1 MTQPSDPP
9 PPSRRL
15 FKTNPG
21 TPDPWPQRKAAVGL
35 AISVVCWSFYVIVG
49 RVCTPMLRNRSPSHL
64 GRATGAGILVGYI
77 IIWLVLVWTY
87 LKITL
92 TPPGFAKDVVTQSA
106 EPVATDYI
114 PYQAPHN
121 NAGFDPGPDPSQLA
135 PVANIAN
142 GAINHLQ
149 SSSTTLAVPPT
160 GKQSVRDWRQVP
172 RPVPH
177 VDPMPRWCRFCQITK
192 PDRTHHCR
200 HCGTCILQFDHHC
213 IWIGQCVGWANH
225 KEFFINFNLWAMIYY
240 FYMMI
245 ILIIVATRT
254 PDIDGQIIAL
264 IAVSALFGLF
274 TALMLSTHI
283 NLIITGKTTVESFK
297 ARDQQEQEDRVLQ
310 QEYGYLWHNQEKRK
324 VRKRWKEEYGGT
336 AVDARWRHG
345 SSRDMWEQEMGTSP
359 WGWIFPVGRP
369 LGDGVHFKSNPHFG
383 PHGEWLM
390 KKDW

>member
-21 TPDPWPQRKAAVGL
+21 TPDPWPQRKAAVGYWSGNPCRLHNHL
-35 AISVVCWSFYVIVG
+35 ARTSLDV
-49 RVCTPMLRNRSPSHL
+49 P
-64 GRATGAGILVGYI
+64 
-77 IIWLVLVWTY
+77 
-87 LKITL
+87 K
-92 TPPGFAKDVVTQSA
+92 GFAKDVSHPSPPAALTSQVVTQSA

-177 VDPMPRWCRFCQITK
+177 VDPMPR
-192 PDRTHHCR
+192 
-200 HCGTCILQFDHHC
+200 
-213 IWIGQCVGWANH
+213 
-225 KEFFINFNLWAMIYY
+225 
-240 FYMMI
+240 
-245 ILIIVATRT
+245 
-254 PDIDGQIIAL
+254 
-264 IAVSALFGLF
+264 SALFGLF

-359 WGWIFPVGRP
+359 WGWI
-369 LGDGVHFKSNPHFG
+369 LHFKSNPHFG